1 MATVYTQDML
11 NKLKRAYAS
20 GTLRI
25 TYEGKTLE
33 YRSMAEMERAMN
45 TVRRELESESGT
57 GRSRQVRMKT
67 GRGLQDEC
75 E

>member
-45 TVRRELESESGT
+45 TVDRKS
-57 GRSRQVRMKT
+57 VV
-67 GRGLQDEC
+67 
-75 E
+75 